1 MLLPQST
8 PHARGST
15 PKSATANS
23 TLRVY
28 PACAGIHPPRASPRT
43 MRERLPRMRGDPP
56 VKEKAMR
63 QEARSTPHARGS
75 TLPKERRCSQG
86 RVYPACAGIHLLPPP
101 GIYSSC
107 HLPRMRGDPPEISS
121 TNKTHQRST
130 PHARGSTC
138 KRMCMVIYRKV
149 YPACAGIH
157 PTISIFF
164 ISSSRLPRMRGDP
177 PSSVMPPSPPLRS
190 TPHARGSTL
199 ESKRLAPTW
208 RVYPACAGIHHE
220 EVK

>member
-1 MLLPQST
+1 
-8 PHARGST
+8 
-15 PKSATANS
+15 
-23 TLRVY
+23 
-28 PACAGIHPPRASPRT
+28 

-107 HLPRMRGDPPEISS
+107 RLPRMRGDPPEISS

-177 PSSVMPPSPPLRS
+177 PQVRTTWISWKPS
-190 TPHARGSTL
+190 TPHARGSTCIDDTH
-199 ESKRLAPTW
+199 SSSPS
-208 RVYPACAGIHHE
+208 VYPACAGIHRH
-220 EVK
+220 